1 MKIES
6 FRHKGLRAFAETGS
20 MAGILPS
27 HATRLRECLML
38 LKTAKSIE
46 SLTRDA
52 HPMTRGSALS
62 GLWAMKISAQWRYL
76 SSFFSRNFPKKSLSI
91 IQLPGRRPGP

>member
-27 HATRLRECLML
+27 LATRLRECLML

-62 GLWAMKISAQWRYL
+62 GLWAMKISAQWRIVFRLNTSERCEDIDYL
-76 SSFFSRNFPKKSLSI
+76 NYH
-91 IQLPGRRPGP
+91 

>member
-20 MAGILPS
+20 LAGILPS
-27 HATRLRECLML
+27 HAHRLKECLTL
-38 LKTAKSIE
+38 LDNAKSIDD
-46 SLTRDA
+46 LTREA

-62 GLWAMKISAQWRYL
+62 GLWAMKISAQWRIVFRLNTSQRCEDIDYL
-76 SSFFSRNFPKKSLSI
+76 NYH
-91 IQLPGRRPGP
+91 

>member
-38 LKTAKSIE
+38 LKTAKSIG
-46 SLTRDA
+46 SLTRDV

-62 GLWAMKISAQWRYL
+62 GLWAMKISAQWRLVFELTTTGECREIDYVNYH
-76 SSFFSRNFPKKSLSI
+76 R
-91 IQLPGRRPGP
+91 

>member
-1 MKIES
+1 MKIEI

-62 GLWAMKISAQWRYL
+62 GLWAMKISAQWRIVFRLNTSERCEDIDYL
-76 SSFFSRNFPKKSLSI
+76 NYH
-91 IQLPGRRPGP
+91 

>member
-62 GLWAMKISAQWRYL
+62 GLWAMKISAQWRLVFRIVASELCTDVDYQ
-76 SSFFSRNFPKKSLSI
+76 NYH
-91 IQLPGRRPGP
+91 

>member
-20 MAGILPS
+20 LAGILPS
-27 HATRLRECLML
+27 HANRLKECLTL
-38 LKTAKSIE
+38 LDNAKSLE
-46 SLTRDA
+46 DLTREA

-62 GLWAMKISAQWRYL
+62 GLWAMKISAQWRIVFRLNTSQRCEDIDYL
-76 SSFFSRNFPKKSLSI
+76 NYH
-91 IQLPGRRPGP
+91 

>member
-62 GLWAMKISAQWRYL
+62 GLWAMKISAQWRIVFRLNTSERCEDIDYL
-76 SSFFSRNFPKKSLSI
+76 NYH
-91 IQLPGRRPGP
+91 